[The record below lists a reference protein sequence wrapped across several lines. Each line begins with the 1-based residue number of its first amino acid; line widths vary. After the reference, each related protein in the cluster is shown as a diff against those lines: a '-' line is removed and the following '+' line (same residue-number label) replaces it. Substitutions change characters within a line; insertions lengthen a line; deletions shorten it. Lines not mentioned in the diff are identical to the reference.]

1 MGLAKL
7 LENQALHCATAG
19 TNLAI
24 VPGMAGRRTHQ
35 RFSVFPSPQG
45 VLRVLQDVIVHS
57 RAREDMV
64 VVTTGP
70 GVLGE
75 VVLVQSPDEIAAAVE
90 ARVLA
95 SQPIVIDG
103 NVRHQLRLRQM
114 SEGPVPEDSQA
125 GGGNSAND

>member
-1 MGLAKL
+1 MACAK
-7 LENQALHCATAG
+7 TG

-24 VPGMAGRRTHQ
+24 LGGMAGRRAHQ
-35 RFSVFPSPQG
+35 RFSVSPSPHG

-75 VVLVQSPDEIAAAVE
+75 VVLVQLPDQVDAAVE
-90 ARVLA
+90 ARVVA

-103 NVRHQLRLRQM
+103 NVRHQLRLSRTG
-114 SEGPVPEDSQA
+114 EAAATGDSQA
-125 GGGNSAND
+125 GRDTSAND